1 MTQTLSFVNN
11 MAKAIEAV
19 GLRNT
24 PVAYGLALVP
34 WESVEERDATLE
46 ELGADDGQ

>member
-1 MTQTLSFVNN
+1 MTQTLSFVDN

-24 PVAYGLALVP
+24 PIAYGLAMVP
-34 WESVEERDATLE
+34 WESVEERNAVLE
-46 ELGADDGQ
+46 ELGADNGQ

>member
-1 MTQTLSFVNN
+1 MSSLSFINN

-24 PVAYGLALVP
+24 PIAYGLAMVP
-34 WESVEERDATLE
+34 WESPEDRDAVLAK
-46 ELGADDGQ
+46 LGEASG

>member
-11 MAKAIEAV
+11 MAKAIETV

-24 PVAYGLALVP
+24 PIAYGLAMVP
-34 WESVEERDATLE
+34 WVSVQERDAALA
-46 ELGADDGQ
+46 ELGADNGQ